1 MLFGVGISH
10 DEPGNR
16 LALVTGKLRE
26 VQQVKT
32 RDTTADGDI
41 ANARWIAVE
50 SGLLGIDTP
59 ELDGTVDLERDAA

>member
-1 MLFGVGISH
+1 
-10 DEPGNR
+10 
-16 LALVTGKLRE
+16 

-50 SGLLGIDTP
+50 SGLLGIDAP
-59 ELDGTVDLERDAA
+59 ELNCTVDLEWDAA